1 MRGTF
6 WRSAANKLIWFV
18 STSMLQPWIWVRDEY
33 HKINGSMETFSVEY
47 GFLLVS
53 PPSPQEASTVQ
64 QSWSLFDVLEG
75 RRYKL
80 INTGVSS
87 TTSVIGVG
95 IIKPILDN
103 QYRPVL
109 NRDFGIDWLHW
120 SGMIGSVA
128 SATRLLF
135 SFRLHSR
142 TRLNDVHTCRRS
154 EGIAF
159 STQCRARIFFKL
171 NAAGCGRMISSVT
184 ALPSAGAPNSV
195 VFFLGG

>member
-1 MRGTF
+1 
-6 WRSAANKLIWFV
+6 
-18 STSMLQPWIWVRDEY
+18 
-33 HKINGSMETFSVEY
+33 METFSVEY

-109 NRDFGIDWLHW
+109 NTL
-120 SGMIGSVA
+120 
-128 SATRLLF
+128 
-135 SFRLHSR
+135 
-142 TRLNDVHTCRRS
+142 DVCVYIR
-154 EGIAF
+154 E
-159 STQCRARIFFKL
+159 CYL
-171 NAAGCGRMISSVT
+171 Y
-184 ALPSAGAPNSV
+184 
-195 VFFLGG
+195 